1 MKITRFKV
9 ALILPAVVTL
19 LAVSIF
25 PLIYSLATS
34 FTQYMLNR
42 PDLRSFYWFNL
53 KEVLLDTRIYTTLW
67 TTIKFTALSL
77 SLELIL
83 GFILASSLMK
93 ITKLRNLF
101 VSILLI
107 PMMISPIAVGL
118 IWKLLLHPDLGIV
131 NYLLDVIGIG
141 GRPWL
146 AVESTALLTIVFI
159 EVWQWT
165 PFVMILFYAGLL
177 SMPHEPFEAATI
189 DGASSL
195 QKTRFLTLP
204 FMKFLI
210 VITATL
216 RVIDL
221 FKTYDLVFILTRG
234 GPGDSTE
241 TFAFYIFYLGFIKLN
256 LGQAAAASLL
266 FVIIVAVLTGFL
278 FNRFG
283 RLKYRSSIPSL
294 LLLPKGLV
302 MMS

>member
-1 MKITRFKV
+1 MKNSRFKII
-9 ALILPAVVTL
+9 LILPAVIAL
-19 LAVSIF
+19 LVVSIF
-25 PLIYSLATS
+25 PLIYLFGTS

-42 PDLRSFYWFNL
+42 PDLRTFYGFNNFM
-53 KEVLLDTRIYTTLW
+53 EVLLDKRIYTTLW
-67 TTIKFTALSL
+67 TTIKFTTLSL

-83 GFILASSLMK
+83 GFILASSLLK
-93 ITKLRNLF
+93 ITKLRNVF

-177 SMPHEPFEAATI
+177 SLPQEPFEAATI
-189 DGASSL
+189 DGANAL
-195 QKTRFLTLP
+195 QKTRLLTLP

-210 VITATL
+210 VITTTL

-221 FKTYDLVFILTRG
+221 LKTYDLVFILTRG

-256 LGQAAAASLL
+256 LGQAAAASIL
-266 FVIIVAVLTGFL
+266 FAIIIAVLTVFL
-278 FNRFG
+278 FG
-283 RLKYRSSIPSL
+283 RLRR
-294 LLLPKGLV
+294 V
-302 MMS
+302 EV